1 MSDYSQFQNSS
12 FTSSNASFETGTE
25 KPAGSSPPKQIKILY
40 FWLKSI
46 SLSKSFTLFSFLLT
60 GCSIKSKEK

>member
-25 KPAGSSPPKQIKILY
+25 KFTKNKLYQMLVSLEDAVNHLGDDIL
-40 FWLKSI
+40 
-46 SLSKSFTLFSFLLT
+46 
-60 GCSIKSKEK
+60 